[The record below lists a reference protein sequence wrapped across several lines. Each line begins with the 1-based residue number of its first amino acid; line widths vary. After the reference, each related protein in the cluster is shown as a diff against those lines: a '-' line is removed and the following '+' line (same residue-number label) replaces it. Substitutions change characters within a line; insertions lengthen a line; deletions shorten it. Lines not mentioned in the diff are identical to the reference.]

1 MCFLVHCGIGC
12 VCVSSLV
19 CREKP
24 QRGSLKK
31 LQAHRKQRSTHC
43 ENILYQGEV
52 GKIPPHTYITVE
64 CLVSVDKGAETE
76 GRRMLIGGA
85 LDGSGGQREDDT
97 RRHISINSL
106 WNVFLG
112 LLLCKTLVWE
122 TTQLNFDDFW
132 LINFN
137 TFLTWASLPS
147 IFDHAG
153 RFEVQ
158 QFGDPD
164 VIEEQGCKP
173 KGPLRANSG
182 TERIWV
188 QHTVPNKKGKQKPV
202 KSKFCNWT
210 F

>member
-76 GRRMLIGGA
+76 GGRESHVVLQDPRE
-85 LDGSGGQREDDT
+85 QREENVGWRSVGRFWRPT
-97 RRHISINSL
+97 RR
-106 WNVFLG
+106 
-112 LLLCKTLVWE
+112 
-122 TTQLNFDDFW
+122 
-132 LINFN
+132 
-137 TFLTWASLPS
+137 
-147 IFDHAG
+147 
-153 RFEVQ
+153 
-158 QFGDPD
+158 
-164 VIEEQGCKP
+164 
-173 KGPLRANSG
+173 
-182 TERIWV
+182 
-188 QHTVPNKKGKQKPV
+188 
-202 KSKFCNWT
+202 
-210 F
+210 